1 MFVKKGKRETGE
13 RIYGKEG
20 EALSGWSGGMRSRRL
35 TKFFGRMENYYYF
48 WGV

>member
-13 RIYGKEG
+13 RIYGREG
-20 EALSGWSGGMRSRRL
+20 EHYQDGRGGMRRRRL